1 VLFRSAARERR
12 YERAA
17 WLRRR
22 HERLEDLLGR
32 LGGVL
37 RATHARSRLV
47 LAPHPHGVCRFDTFW
62 LVAGRV
68 ADWVPARPL
77 PPRGELRRRTH
88 AALATAPEGRVGD
101 PATGAFVPP
110 DEVDEVRIVAGWL
123 AAHEEVPV
131 LDLEDEPEPAALHA
145 FVHNARASYGV
156 TAA

>member
-1 VLFRSAARERR
+1 
-12 YERAA
+12 
-17 WLRRR
+17 
-22 HERLEDLLGR
+22 
-32 LGGVL
+32 VL

-47 LAPHPHGVCRFDTFW
+47 LAPHPHGARRFDALW

-68 ADWVPARPL
+68 ADWGAL
-77 PPRGELRRRTH
+77 PPRDELRRRTR

-131 LDLEDEPEPAALHA
+131 LDLGDEPEPAALSA
-145 FVHNARASYGV
+145 FVRNARASYGA

>member
-1 VLFRSAARERR
+1 MHAAARERR

-17 WLRRR
+17 WLCRR

-47 LAPHPHGVCRFDTFW
+47 LAPHPHGAHRWDALW

-68 ADWVPARPL
+68 ADWGALPARD
-77 PPRGELRRRTH
+77 ELRHRTR

-101 PATGAFVPP
+101 PSTGAFVPP
-110 DEVDEVRIVAGWL
+110 GEVDEVRIVAGWL
-123 AAHEEVPV
+123 AAHEDVPV
-131 LDLEDEPEPAALHA
+131 LDLDGEPAPEELAT
-145 FVHNARASYGV
+145 FVRGARASYAA